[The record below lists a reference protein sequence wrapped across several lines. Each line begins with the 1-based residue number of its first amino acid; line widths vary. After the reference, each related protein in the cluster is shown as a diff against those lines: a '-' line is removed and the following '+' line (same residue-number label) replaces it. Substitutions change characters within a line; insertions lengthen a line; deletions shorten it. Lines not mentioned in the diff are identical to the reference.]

1 VGHTFWW
8 REGPVLL
15 RQTSWWHKRGGL
27 VRWTSSGGVSHHDSS
42 DSREKQTSHA
52 HLDPANE

>member
-27 VRWTSSGGVSHHDSS
+27 VRWTSSGGVSHHDS
-42 DSREKQTSHA
+42 REKQTSHA